1 MNNLTK
7 IKLWDY
13 IDIITDYHSS
23 WSYETLKEH
32 TKILY
37 SPSYAVMIR
46 TLNFENND
54 FAKNLIYCDKESYDF
69 LEGSHVKYNDVLM
82 NKISN
87 PWSVYIMPKVP
98 YRVTCWMNLFLIR
111 FKNINQRY
119 IYYLMKYNEN
129 YIKSKTHWTT
139 TKTITKDDVRGLCF
153 FINNSKDEQDKI
165 ERLLT
170 TIDEKIELNNK
181 INSELEAMAKELYE
195 YWFVQFDFPDENWRP
210 YKSSGWK
217 MVWSEELKRDIPEG
231 WGVKKMLTVLD
242 WVTNSQP
249 PKSKFSYTKKEWYI
263 RFIQNRDYGSDAY
276 ITYVPFSKS
285 MSVCSD
291 TDILI
296 DKYGDAWR
304 VRFGIEWV
312 FNVAL
317 AMLKPHNENYLEYI
331 RWYFE
336 TDWIYKYLHESCMA
350 STRASLSEENLKHMY
365 IVVPSEDI
373 VKKYN
378 AIVSKITRKRLQLNL
393 ENKKLSELRDFLL
406 PMLMNGQVTVK

>member
-1 MNNLTK
+1 MSK
-7 IKLWDY
+7 Y
-13 IDIITDYHSS
+13 IRKPIWEVCTIRRWASPRPIDEWMSTS
-23 WSYETLKEH
+23 W
-32 TKILY
+32 I
-37 SPSYAVMIR
+37 PWV
-46 TLNFENND
+46 
-54 FAKNLIYCDKESYDF
+54 
-69 LEGSHVKYNDVLM
+69 
-82 NKISN
+82 KISDATKEDSRFIKETE
-87 PWSVYIMPKVP
+87 WYIREEWK
-98 YRVTCWMNLFLIR
+98 
-111 FKNINQRY
+111 
-119 IYYLMKYNEN
+119 
-129 YIKSKTHWTT
+129 
-139 TKTITKDDVRGLCF
+139 
-153 FINNSKDEQDKI
+153 NNSVEVFPGDLIISNSATPALPKI
-165 ERLLT
+165 MKINACIHDGRLLT
-170 TIDEKIELNNK
+170 RDFNWVTRDYLYYQVKYLQKFLVNQWSWSIFKNLKTDILKEFPIIIPVDDNWKIDISKQEKITKVLEVIEDKMELNNK
-181 INSELEAMAKELYE
+181 INLELETMVKELYN
-195 YWFVQFDFPDENWRP
+195 YWFVQFDFPNENGRP

-217 MVWSEELKRDIPEG
+217 MVWNEELKREIPEG
-231 WGVKKMLTVLD
+231 WEVKKMLTVLD

-263 RFIQNRDYGSDAY
+263 RFIQNRDYSSDVY
-276 ITYVPFSKS
+276 ITYVPFSKG

-291 TDILI
+291 TDVLI

-304 VRFGIEWV
+304 LRFGIEWV

-365 IVVPSEDI
+365 IVVPSEDN

-378 AIVSKITRKRLQLNL
+378 VIASKITRKRLQLNL